1 VLLKFQSSAR
11 KGQQEVTDILSMS
24 ERELSRLE
32 VIQRVGTKRLT
43 QREAA
48 SLLKLSVRQVKRLLR
63 AYRQRGA
70 PALQSKRR
78 GRRSNNHLPEE
89 LVSRVSQLLRSR
101 YYDFGP
107 TLAQEKLCEEDGLC
121 LSRESVRRLMISL
134 GLWRPRRAR
143 RAVIHCLRE
152 RRARCGELVQI
163 DGSPHDWFEGRA
175 PRSTLLV
182 FVDDA
187 TSRLMHLSFV
197 EAETTFNYFAAVRSY
212 ILEHGKPLALYSD
225 KFSVFRVNIPN
236 ALTGTGLTQ
245 FGRAMKE
252 LAIELICAHSP
263 QAKGR
268 VERAN
273 QTLQDRLTKELRLRA
288 ICSSE
293 EANAYLPE
301 FITDYNARFA
311 LSPRSAEDAHRPLS
325 AREDLDRILVLKER
339 RTLSKNLTV
348 SYNNRIYQVSTKRPR
363 YAMRGTHVEVRE
375 AATGEITIEYKGK
388 TLAYHVCSEQER
400 EQAQV
405 TPTKLLDQRL
415 AKSATKLHRKYHPP
429 MTHPWRYFDYSE
441 NSMEARERRGEL
453 CILRR

>member
-1 VLLKFQSSAR
+1 
-11 KGQQEVTDILSMS
+11 MS

-32 VIQRVGTKRLT
+32 VIQRVGSKRLT

-48 SLLKLSVRQVKRLLR
+48 EQMQLSVRQVKRLLR

-70 PALQSKRR
+70 RALQSRRR
-78 GRRSNNHLPEE
+78 GQRSNHHLPEE
-89 LVSRVSQLLRSR
+89 MVSQVSELLRSR

-121 LSRESVRRLMISL
+121 LSRESVRHLMISL
-134 GLWRPRRAR
+134 RLWQPRRAR
-143 RAVIHCLRE
+143 RPVIHGLRE

-175 PRSTLLV
+175 AKCTLLV

-187 TSRLMHLSFV
+187 TGRLMHLSFV
-197 EAETTFNYFAAVRSY
+197 ECETTFNYFAAVRAY
-212 ILEHGKPLALYSD
+212 LQEHGKPLAFYSD

-252 LAIELICAHSP
+252 LAIDLICAHSP

-273 QTLQDRLTKELRLRA
+273 QTLQDRLVKELRLRS
-288 ICSSE
+288 ISSAE
-293 EANAYLPE
+293 EANGFAPE
-301 FITDYNARFA
+301 FIKDFNARFA
-311 LSPRSAEDAHRPLS
+311 VSPRSAQDAHRQLS
-325 AREDLDRILVLKER
+325 AKEDLDRVLVLIER
-339 RTLSKNLTV
+339 RTLSKNLTL
-348 SYNNRIYQVSTKRPR
+348 SYKGVVYQVETKRAA
-363 YAMRGTHVEVRE
+363 YTMRGAHVQVRE
-375 AATGEITIEYKGK
+375 SAPGQVSIQYIGR
-388 TLAYHVCSEQER
+388 TLPYRVWAEQER

-405 TPTKLLDQRL
+405 TPSKLLDQRL
-415 AKSATKLHRKYHPP
+415 AKTEGKPRRKYHPP